1 MIREIIR
8 PKKRQLQIEIPEEY
22 VDKKIEVL
30 VLPFFEMDSS
40 EKKDEHGY
48 EKNLMKLF
56 TNAPNI
62 KIDKKIDADAL
73 MNEVNDGENK
83 GDRPKR
89 IPC

>member
-40 EKKDEHGY
+40 RKKDEHGY
-48 EKNLMKLF
+48 DENLMKLF

-62 KIDKKIDADAL
+62 KIDKKIDIDAL
-73 MNEVNDGENK
+73 MNEVNDVVL
-83 GDRPKR
+83 
-89 IPC
+89 